1 MVTGLAA
8 PPVNAPPPAVA
19 TLTAATVTALA
30 AALWPKVLPA
40 VAMAGASRARFVS
53 SRMARATPE
62 YLTTYSRE
70 PTGNEPDANS
80 KGSCVPLWTLALE
93 PMIVVPAAFVT
104 IRS

>member
-1 MVTGLAA
+1 M
-8 PPVNAPPPAVA
+8 A
-19 TLTAATVTALA
+19 TLTAATDTVLA

-40 VAMAGASRARFVS
+40 VPVPMGKRPRFVS

-70 PTGNEPDANS
+70 PTGNEPEANS
-80 KGSCVPLWTLALE
+80 KGSCVPLWTLALD
-93 PMIVVPAAFVT
+93 PMIDVPAAFVT